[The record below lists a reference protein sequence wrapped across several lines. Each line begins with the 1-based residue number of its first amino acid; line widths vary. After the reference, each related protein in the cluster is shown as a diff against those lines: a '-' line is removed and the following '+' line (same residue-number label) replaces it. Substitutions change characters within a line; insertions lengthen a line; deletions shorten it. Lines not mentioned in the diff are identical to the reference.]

1 MDLLILIKE
10 YWTILVFIGV
20 FIMSWQDNKNKNKE
34 QDKRI
39 DDIEKRMI
47 YTENKLESHMISTNR
62 IQEELNKDIA
72 IIKTTLEYIKEAIEE
87 LKGRKK

>member
-39 DDIEKRMI
+39 EDIEKRMI

-62 IQEELNKDIA
+62 IQEELNRDIA

>member
-39 DDIEKRMI
+39 EDIEKRMI